1 MLKALGVIRSW
12 GGALMNGASTPV
24 QEARGILSVPLPRED
39 VDRGVS
45 SETLG
50 LCGLINQP
58 PLFLATRV

>member
-1 MLKALGVIRSW
+1 MGWSP
-12 GGALMNGASTPV
+12 MNGASTPV
-24 QEARGILSVPLPRED
+24 QEARGILSVPVPRED